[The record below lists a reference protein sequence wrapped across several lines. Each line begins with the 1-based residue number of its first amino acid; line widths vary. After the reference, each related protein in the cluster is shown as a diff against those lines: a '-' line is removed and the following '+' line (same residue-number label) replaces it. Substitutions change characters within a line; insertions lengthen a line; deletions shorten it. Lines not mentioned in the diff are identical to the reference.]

1 MTCLLFLKKI
11 EREIERASIHH
22 HTYIIMESINKSD
35 EYEELVLDLYSLTR
49 DCGITINT
57 INDVC
62 IDQKKMKNLN
72 AIVWL
77 KTSIKNDVL
86 FNDSALQL
94 CLHEM
99 NNKIFG
105 NYDLKLIMLKYN
117 VYLKWYDK
125 YNAYLCYTN
134 TYFLSRPDHR
144 VLCNDYNTIIL
155 CLKKIVKHKPLK
167 VWSLNDNDY
176 FTSIKKSIFKEYP
189 ASLSIVSIE
198 NDEYDEDELEEYFDR
213 FTALYDLE
221 MININNNLL
230 LFYKI

>member
-1 MTCLLFLKKI
+1 MT
-11 EREIERASIHH
+11 
-22 HTYIIMESINKSD
+22 SINKSDD

-86 FNDSALQL
+86 FNDTALQL
-94 CLHEM
+94 CLPEM

-125 YNAYLCYTN
+125 YNAYLCYT
-134 TYFLSRPDHR
+134 TSYFL
-144 VLCNDYNTIIL
+144 CNLDYREICDDYNSIIL
-155 CLKKIVKHKPLK
+155 YLKKIVKHKPLK
-167 VWSLNDNDY
+167 VWSLNDNDF
-176 FTSIKKSIFKEYP
+176 FTSTKKAYFKLYP
-189 ASLSIVSIE
+189 DALSLVSIE
-198 NDEYDEDELEEYFDR
+198 NDEYNEEELEEDFNN
-213 FTALYDLE
+213 FIALYDLE
-221 MININNNLL
+221 MINLKNNTL
-230 LFYKI
+230 LFRKI